1 MSPDLAQV
9 DTLRTTLEPLVRRL
23 HLVIMGIKA
32 DASEATN
39 VIRSERAKKDMEKGL
54 KEANSLIVELSQ
66 SLGGQPIE

>member
-39 VIRSERAKKDMEKGL
+39 AIRSERAKKDMEKGL